1 MMTVKFTLEPA
12 DIKAF
17 SAHNRRHSPQ
27 HKRMR
32 YIMFFVFAAL
42 SLHYGLTSYHEP
54 LRQVVGFSVAFAV
67 YLVVAWLSGH
77 LLRTVAF
84 WRSFTSQ
91 QQPGLFCE
99 HSITLADDA
108 VVEVTS
114 VNEGRNLWS
123 GIHSVI
129 NASKY
134 IYIFVAANSAHLIP
148 KRAFS
153 SPEMADAF
161 FQRASQLHS
170 NARKGEQACRV

>member
-1 MMTVKFTLEPA
+1 M
-12 DIKAF
+12 
-17 SAHNRRHSPQ
+17 
-27 HKRMR
+27 
-32 YIMFFVFAAL
+32 MFFVFAVL
-42 SLHYGLTSYHEP
+42 SLHYGLTRYHEP
-54 LRQVVGFSVAFAV
+54 LRQVIGFCVALTV
-67 YLVVAWLSGH
+67 YLIVTWLIGH
-77 LLRTVAF
+77 LLRKLAY

-91 QQPGLFCE
+91 QEPGLFCE
-99 HSITLADDA
+99 HSITLAEDA
-108 VVEVTS
+108 VVEVTP

-170 NARKGEQACRV
+170 NARKGKQARRA